1 MLATGQTHPGA
12 RGPGETT
19 DAVRTDQPPRVGGVC
34 STGWG
39 AVKSGSGGLREAFQP
54 SNLLTHWNIFKQ
66 RSDFGKLYFGK
77 ITLAGVWGRTEGG
90 EPHLSAE
97 LEGPLHRADRKQ
109 EPRLGTASA

>member
-1 MLATGQTHPGA
+1 MLTTGQSQPGA
-12 RGPGETT
+12 RGPWKTT
-19 DAVRTDQPPRVGGVC
+19 DAACTGQPARVGGVC

-109 EPRLGTASA
+109 EPRLGTASV